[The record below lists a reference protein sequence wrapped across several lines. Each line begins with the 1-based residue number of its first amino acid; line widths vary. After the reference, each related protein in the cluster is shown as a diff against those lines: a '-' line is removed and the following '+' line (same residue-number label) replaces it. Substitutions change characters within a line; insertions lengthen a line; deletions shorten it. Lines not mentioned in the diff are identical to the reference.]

1 MSLLI
6 TGGMGF
12 VLSHV
17 VKLWLEDD
25 PSARV
30 IVVDNARIDWEAK
43 QFLSNVEGRIQHI
56 VADVLN
62 VEAWA
67 TEVDQNSIT
76 QVIHGAA
83 VSPISTNSASS
94 PDWQDPSRTVRV
106 NVMGTVRVLNWV
118 RQLPNLQRFL
128 YVSSGVYGYGY
139 KGSAT
144 DSPESA
150 IGEDA
155 PLEPGAALY
164 DISKATGEQVV
175 RRFSELYNI
184 SSVCVRPS
192 AVYGPLDRD
201 TVARRVHPVPY
212 HMAHAA
218 VAGKSFSVNCLRAS
232 YDWIYAPDV
241 ARAMIC
247 LLRASLPDFPTYN
260 IGYGRNSTVKDLV
273 AGVRKVVLE
282 FCVTE
287 TDELNADYFQAVDM
301 RGGVWRVRSTD
312 RLEKEFGWYPT
323 PHIEAMADYVNWIKA
338 CYKLSGQ

>member
-6 TGGMGF
+6 TGGTGF

-17 VKLWLEDD
+17 VKLWLEEN
-25 PSARV
+25 PSERL
-30 IVVDNARIDWEAK
+30 IIVDNAKVDWEAK
-43 QFLSNVEGRIQHI
+43 QFLRTVEGRIQHI
-56 VADVLN
+56 VADVMD
-62 VEAWA
+62 VETWT
-67 TEVDQNSIT
+67 TEVDQDLIT
-76 QVIHGAA
+76 EVIHGAA
-83 VSPISTNSASS
+83 VSPISTDPDNS
-94 PDWQDPSRTVRV
+94 PDRENPSRTVRI

-118 RQLPNLQRFL
+118 RQLPNLRRFL

-144 DSPESA
+144 DVPESA
-150 IGEDA
+150 IGEDD
-155 PLEPGAALY
+155 PLQPGAALY

-218 VAGKSFSVNCLRAS
+218 VVGKSFCINSLRVS

-241 ARAMIC
+241 ARAMIY
-247 LLRASLPDFPTYN
+247 LLNANSPEFSTYN
-260 IGYGRNSTVKDLV
+260 IGYGRIATVKDLV
-273 AGVRKVVLE
+273 AGIRKVVPGFSVLE
-282 FCVTE
+282 SDKLDV
-287 TDELNADYFQAVDM
+287 DYFQPVDM
-301 RGGVWRVRSTD
+301 RGGVWRVRSTS
-312 RLEKEFGWYPT
+312 RLEKEFSWYPT
-323 PHIEAMADYVNWIKA
+323 PHIEAMADYVNWVKT
-338 CYKLSGQ
+338 CYRLAGR